1 MHTTEEE
8 VMRRKRGKWSPIE
21 WSRKYFKFD
30 KIEQEYLQHAT
41 FEQIQEIRSDYIR
54 QGIELS
60 IADVMSE
67 QLHSWEQREE
77 YGMCQIIVDTA
88 ERYKIDL
95 Y

>member
-1 MHTTEEE
+1 
-8 VMRRKRGKWSPIE
+8 MRREKNKWSPIE
-21 WSRKYFKFD
+21 WSRHYFEFD
-30 KIEQEYLQHAT
+30 EVEKEYFQHLA
-41 FEQIQEIRSDYIR
+41 FERIQEMRSSYII
-54 QGIELS
+54 GDGLELS

-77 YGMCQIIVDTA
+77 YGMCQIIKDTA